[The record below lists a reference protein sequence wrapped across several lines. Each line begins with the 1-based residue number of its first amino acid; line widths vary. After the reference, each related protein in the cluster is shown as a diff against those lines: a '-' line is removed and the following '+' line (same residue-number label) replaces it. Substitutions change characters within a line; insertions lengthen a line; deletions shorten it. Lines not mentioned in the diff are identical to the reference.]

1 MLIRYFIQ
9 HQWRQTTR
17 STIWQRS
24 LALNIFMAFIFS
36 ILFAE
41 VLIASIFIADKWHE
55 IVEGTEPLFAFYKV
69 IAWYFASMLV
79 MRFLMQQLPVLEV
92 GPYLHL
98 PLKKSMVLHFIL
110 TKGSLNFFTL
120 ISIVFF
126 TPFAFFQ
133 IAFYHGSSLALLWLL
148 SMLVL
153 DLTLNYFIVYLKKQ
167 LVGSLKLV
175 IGILLIIGILALGD
189 YLGWYSYSTFVAN
202 LIQGMVNRP
211 VFIIF
216 PLALFLIVYGINYRF
231 LSQNLYLEDLSSY
244 TSRSQKQYGELGY
257 LKQFGIIGE
266 IINIDV
272 KMYLRNKRTKSML
285 VLSPLFLAYGLIF
298 YTQPEYSKDSGMMIF
313 VGVFM
318 TGIMMVNYLQYAF
331 ANEGSYFDLLL
342 TSGIDFRDYIKA
354 KFTTASTLVIVSFIL
369 TIPYYLFGKEIFY
382 ANTACFLFN
391 LGISIPVA
399 LYSATYNKKAINLK
413 KGSAFNYQGVG
424 ASHWLFL
431 IPFFIGP
438 LVIYLPFKWFVSPEA
453 GWAALGL
460 VGLIMLAFRSFFAKA
475 VYNNLQ
481 ARKYIMATG
490 FRERY

>member
-41 VLIASIFIADKWHE
+41 LLFASIFIAMQWHE
-55 IVEGTEPLFAFYKV
+55 IVEGTEPLYAFYKV

-92 GPYLHL
+92 GPYMHL
-98 PLKKSMVLHFIL
+98 PVKKSMVLHFIL
-110 TKGSLNFFTL
+110 TKGFLNFFTL
-120 ISIVFF
+120 ISVVFF
-126 TPFAFFQ
+126 TPFAIFQ
-133 IAFYHGSSLALLWLL
+133 IAYYHGSSIAFIWLI
-148 SMLVL
+148 SMLIL
-153 DLTLNYFIVYLKKQ
+153 DLSLNYFIVYLKKQ

-175 IGILLIIGILALGD
+175 IGILIFIGLLAMGD
-189 YLGWYSYSTFVAN
+189 YLAWYSYSTLVAN
-202 LIQGMVNRP
+202 LIQGMVNQP
-211 VFIIF
+211 VFMII
-216 PLALFLIVYGINYRF
+216 PLILFTIIYGINFRF
-231 LSQNLYLEDLSSY
+231 LSQNLYLEELSSF
-244 TSRSQKQYGELGY
+244 TRQSQKQYGDVGY

-266 IINIDV
+266 IINLDV

-298 YTQPEYSKDSGMMIF
+298 YTQPEYAKDSGMMIF

-331 ANEGSYFDLLL
+331 ANEGNYFDLLL

-354 KFTTASTLVIVSFIL
+354 KFTTASTLVIVSFVL

-399 LYSATYNKKAINLK
+399 LYTATYNKKAINLK

-438 LVIYLPFKWFVSPEA
+438 LAIYLPFKWFVSPEA

-460 VGLIMLAFRSFFAKA
+460 VGLLMLAFRSFFAKA

-481 ARKYIMATG
+481 ARKYIMASG